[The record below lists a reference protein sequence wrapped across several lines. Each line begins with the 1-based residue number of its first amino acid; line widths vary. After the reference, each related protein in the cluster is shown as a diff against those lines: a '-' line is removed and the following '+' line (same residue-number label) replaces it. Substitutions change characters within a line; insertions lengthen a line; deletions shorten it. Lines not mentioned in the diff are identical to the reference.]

1 MKNIIYI
8 SFFLIF
14 GLSFSQNENPKK
26 SDSIV
31 WRKVTCESG
40 TEQAKLDF
48 NNGIY
53 NCFSYGLILERNS
66 ELSSY
71 IRNYTKNKYGIN
83 TKNAGCV
90 ITEYSQCYSKTMDDL
105 VLEKFGNDIFEKSR
119 KEAEELYY
127 KEKQ

>member
-1 MKNIIYI
+1 MKKIIYI
-8 SFFLIF
+8 SFLLLF

-40 TEQAKLDF
+40 TEQAKIDF
-48 NNGIY
+48 KNGIY
-53 NCFSYGLILERNS
+53 NCFSYGLIFERNP

-71 IRNYTKNKYGIN
+71 IRNYTKTKYGID

-105 VLEKFGNDIFEKSR
+105 VLEKFGNDIFEKSS
-119 KEAEELYY
+119 KEAEELYK

>member
-1 MKNIIYI
+1 MKKIIYI
-8 SFFLIF
+8 SFLLLF
-14 GLSFSQNENPKK
+14 GFSFSQNENPKK

-53 NCFSYGLILERNS
+53 NCFSYGLIFERNP

-71 IRNYTKNKYGIN
+71 IRNYTKTKYGID

-105 VLEKFGNDIFEKSR
+105 VLEKFGNDIFEKSS
-119 KEAEELYY
+119 KEAEELYK